1 MQSRSLCK
9 VGLGFHPTELS
20 NFQSIWRF
28 PTNWTNVTLFFFSI
42 HDCVRLPWRRLM
54 SCQWNEFRLS
64 TRVILLKFSYLC
76 CLEAVL
82 FVPSFRRV
90 PGIRHATNNRELL
103 ACYSATNN
111 NAVRISI
118 VTIKSSSCLEAIRCR
133 FRWFR
138 GFWELL
144 PQNDRQSF
152 ALYFTTPIIIAS
164 TPIFRRYL

>member
-9 VGLGFHPTELS
+9 VGLGATELS

-28 PTNWTNVTLFFFSI
+28 PTNWTNVTLFSRLCAFAMAALNVMPVERISI
-42 HDCVRLPWRRLM
+42 VD
-54 SCQWNEFRLS
+54 SK
-64 TRVILLKFSYLC
+64 ILLKFSYLC

-90 PGIRHATNNRELL
+90 PGIRHAANNRELL

-138 GFWELL
+138 GFRELL
-144 PQNDRQSF
+144 PQNDSQSF
-152 ALYFTTPIIIAS
+152 ALYFTANQ
-164 TPIFRRYL
+164 